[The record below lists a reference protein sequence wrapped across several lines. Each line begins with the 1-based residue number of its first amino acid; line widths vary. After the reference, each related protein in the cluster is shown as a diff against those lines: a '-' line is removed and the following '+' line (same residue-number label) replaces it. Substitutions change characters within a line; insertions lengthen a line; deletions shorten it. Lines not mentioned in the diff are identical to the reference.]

1 MADMQIRPGEAWEYC
16 PRNALRK
23 VTKVLLDEFNVV
35 RISPHALLSVFSKA
49 VLVSW
54 ILKCICFV
62 IYAWLFILSDNEG
75 GFWKWIFS
83 SQKISEVAFPDSISY
98 WKCVFFLKKYP
109 LRDPNRKAFAV
120 MELSNG
126 FHMTRL
132 ITAQLRH
139 LMAHHLY
146 YKKYILLS
154 KLQTLWL
161 NR

>member
-35 RISPHALLSVFSKA
+35 RISPHALLSLFSKA

-75 GFWKWIFS
+75 GF
-83 SQKISEVAFPDSISY
+83 
-98 WKCVFFLKKYP
+98 
-109 LRDPNRKAFAV
+109 
-120 MELSNG
+120 
-126 FHMTRL
+126 
-132 ITAQLRH
+132 
-139 LMAHHLY
+139 
-146 YKKYILLS
+146 
-154 KLQTLWL
+154 
-161 NR
+161 